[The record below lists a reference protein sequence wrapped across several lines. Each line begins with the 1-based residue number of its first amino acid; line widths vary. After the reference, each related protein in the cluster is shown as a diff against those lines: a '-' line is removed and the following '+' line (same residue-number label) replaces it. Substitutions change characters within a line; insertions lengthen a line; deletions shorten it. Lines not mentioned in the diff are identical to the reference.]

1 MARQIFAEEQN
12 TLAENAGEEVIG
24 REESAALDNAKDGII
39 VYADEMEKL
48 FHEWDANGKND
59 LYVNSTL
66 ADRIRQYLDYQTE
79 MDPLRKE
86 MAARIYAPF
95 EVNGDFSGNSANN
108 ASVYVDD
115 KFLAIMKVYEYAG
128 SKRVVRICDFK
139 TILMALDNPYAYW
152 IDNDGYVDLKGY
164 IASTGCSYEHEESSY
179 SNNIRIKK

>member
-12 TLAENAGEEVIG
+12 TLAENASEEVII
-24 REESAALDNAKDGII
+24 REESTALDNAKDGVI

-66 ADRIRQYLDYQTE
+66 ADRIRQYLDYQME

-95 EVNGDFSGNSANN
+95 KVNNDAIGNKGNN
-108 ASVYVDD
+108 TSVYVDG
-115 KFLAIMKVYEYAG
+115 KYLTMMKVYEYAG
-128 SKRVVRICDFK
+128 TKRVVRICDFK
-139 TILMALDNPYAYW
+139 TILMAIDNPYACW
-152 IDNDGYVDLKGY
+152 IDDDGYVDLKGY
-164 IASTGCSYEHEESSY
+164 ITSIGYSYEYEESSY
-179 SNNIRIKK
+179 SNDIHIKK